1 LSALEKLVLAFIVSI
16 SFVSLL
22 TAGLSLFTTSYLFYA
37 TAISLGLGSILVL
50 IPLARRFS
58 LLGWVWPTVRRGSL
72 SLLVAILIYS
82 VMLIVLFWS
91 VPYYPTAEA
100 SDLLYHARV
109 IQAIVEGNARPELLQ
124 ANYPIGLHFVTAV
137 LASLLQA
144 LPLDALRILISS
156 VS

>member
-1 LSALEKLVLAFIVSI
+1 
-16 SFVSLL
+16 
-22 TAGLSLFTTSYLFYA
+22 
-37 TAISLGLGSILVL
+37 
-50 IPLARRFS
+50 
-58 LLGWVWPTVRRGSL
+58 
-72 SLLVAILIYS
+72 
-82 VMLIVLFWS
+82 MLIVLFWS